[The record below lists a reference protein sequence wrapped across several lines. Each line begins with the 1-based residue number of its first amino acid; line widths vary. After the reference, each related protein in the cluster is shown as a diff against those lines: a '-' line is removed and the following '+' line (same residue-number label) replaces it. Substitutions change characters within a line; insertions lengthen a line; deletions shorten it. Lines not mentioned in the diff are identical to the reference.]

1 MFLVFCTINMQA
13 NISIAMV
20 CMVNS
25 TAYTTRVD
33 GNESVTI
40 LGHSSPGCMKKENVQ
55 DLGMHVIFTFS
66 PHSIP
71 LRVSIY
77 GHQKCKVL

>member
-1 MFLVFCTINMQA
+1 MQA
-13 NISIAMV
+13 NISIAIL

-25 TAYTTRVD
+25 TAYTTSVV
-33 GNESVTI
+33 GNESAATI
-40 LGHSSPGCMKKENVQ
+40 GHGSPGCMKKENVQ

-71 LRVSIY
+71 PRASIY